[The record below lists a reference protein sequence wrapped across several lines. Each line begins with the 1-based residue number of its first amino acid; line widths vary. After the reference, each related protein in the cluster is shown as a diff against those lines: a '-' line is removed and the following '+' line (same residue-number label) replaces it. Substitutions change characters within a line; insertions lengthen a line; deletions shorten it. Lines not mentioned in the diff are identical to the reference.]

1 MTPSKPVMRS
11 RATAVLAVVLLAGAG
26 AWAQEAR
33 APTAPE
39 AREIFRTVMSPF
51 CPGLTL
57 ADCPSPAAY
66 ELRDEIRARIDAGE
80 APEVILD
87 ELVAE
92 YGQEILGNPSGTPLG
107 RLAVAIPVAVALLAA
122 LGAAVF
128 VRRAVRARR
137 ETPERTAV
145 APDVEARLDDELRN
159 LD

>member
-1 MTPSKPVMRS
+1 MITRLLP
-11 RATAVLAVVLLAGAG
+11 AVALLLLATGT
-26 AWAQEAR
+26 AWGQETR
-33 APTAPE
+33 PDTSPE

-66 ELRDEIRARIDAGE
+66 DLRDEIRARIDAGE
-80 APEVILD
+80 SPEVILD

-92 YGQEILGNPSGTPLG
+92 YGQEILGDPSGTPLG
-107 RLAVAIPVAVALLAA
+107 RLAIAIPVAVALLAA

-128 VRRAVRARR
+128 VRRAVRTRR
-137 ETPERTAV
+137 ETPARAGLT
-145 APDVEARLDDELRN
+145 PDVEARLDDELRD